1 MTRTENDSNS
11 RPIIRGGSWYYNV
24 PWWVRAPSRDTFEPA
39 YPVTDV
45 GFRTTLAGKMK
56 R

>member
-11 RPIIRGGSWYYNV
+11 RLIIRGGSWYYNV

-39 YPVTDV
+39 YRGRNF
-45 GFRTTLAGKMK
+45 GFRTALAGRM
-56 R
+56 RR